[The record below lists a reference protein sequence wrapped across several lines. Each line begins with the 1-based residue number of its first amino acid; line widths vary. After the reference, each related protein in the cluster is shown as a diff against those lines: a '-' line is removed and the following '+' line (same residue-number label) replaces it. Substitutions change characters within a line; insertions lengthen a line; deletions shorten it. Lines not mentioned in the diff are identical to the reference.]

1 MAAVRLNPFEM
12 SPHGDTLVAVFVGAL
27 LATVSGLAA
36 NQLEAYFR
44 RRDRERTAALLFGET
59 LSGLRVLLEGADR
72 ARGIGE
78 PYGPFTLRLL
88 HAARRELDIYE
99 RNRESLLDLRN
110 AALRVDVHVL
120 MVTIAMPLD
129 GMIDSIVNPG
139 AADDQTRDQAF
150 AFIMDGVAA
159 LPPLVARLGKIAR
172 HRFDDFDRI
181 PRAAARARNSAQSSI
196 RQGE

>member
-1 MAAVRLNPFEM
+1 MPLTHFEAGQHAGTIGAV
-12 SPHGDTLVAVFVGAL
+12 VVGAV
-27 LATVSGLAA
+27 LATVGGVAA
-36 NQLEAYFR
+36 GQLEAYFR
-44 RRDRERTAALLFGET
+44 RRDRERTAALLFGEV

-72 ARGIGE
+72 ARRIGE

-120 MVTIAMPLD
+120 TVSIAMPLD
-129 GMIDSIVNPG
+129 GVIDSIVNPG
-139 AADDQTRDQAF
+139 GADNQTRDQAF
-150 AFIMDGVAA
+150 FFILDNVAR
-159 LPPLVARLGKIAR
+159 LPTLVARLGKIAG
-172 HRFDDFDRI
+172 HKFDDFDRI
-181 PRAAARARNSAQSSI
+181 PRGAAALGNPAQSSA